1 MEQARV
7 HIFIDG
13 RVQGVFY
20 RGFIAELARN
30 LGLGGWVRNLRDGR
44 VEAVFE
50 GGKKMIEKAI
60 QECYIGPPGA
70 NVGHIEVKWEPYE
83 GDLKGFSVR
92 Y

>member
-1 MEQARV
+1 MEQARA

-20 RGFIAELARN
+20 RGFTSELAHN
-30 LGLGGWVRNLRDGR
+30 LGLNGWVRNLRDGR

-50 GGKKMIEKAI
+50 GDRKVIEKAI
-60 QECYIGPPGA
+60 KECYIGPRGA
-70 NVGHIEVKWEPYE
+70 DVTNIEVKWDTYE